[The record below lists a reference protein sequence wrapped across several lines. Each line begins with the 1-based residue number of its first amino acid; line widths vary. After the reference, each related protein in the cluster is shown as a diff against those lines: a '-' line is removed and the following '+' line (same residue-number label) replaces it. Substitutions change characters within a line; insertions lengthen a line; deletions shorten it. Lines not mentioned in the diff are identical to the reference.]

1 MPHTK
6 QAAKA
11 VRQNKLRTKKNSS
24 VKNEI
29 KTSIKKIR
37 VMIEAK
43 DAKSLE
49 SIAAAIKKID
59 KAAQKGILK
68 KNTAARKKSRLMLAY
83 NKMNK
88 K

>member
-11 VRQNKLRTKKNSS
+11 VRQNKIRTKKNSS

-68 KNTAARKKSRLMLAY
+68 KNTASRKKSRLMLAY